1 MKPRVLTLLLIAA
14 GIAALLAGC
23 DSPIGGGSGT
33 TLDTTFTS
41 EAALDGDVNQSG
53 AVRTSEANFEVGR
66 DGSGP
71 IRGFLSFNMG
81 SIKPTD
87 PEKTVQIS
95 SATLFVYQ
103 YDYSVSD
110 PYAEMGDVLVDI
122 LYFGASLGA
131 GAYNTPGTEV
141 GVLSRSAAVVEK
153 RQLSVKSALQNHID
167 AGGPGA
173 YRPQFRLRHRNET
186 AGTHTPNNSDWM
198 SGNTSQ
204 GVDYRPKLAVSYKVV
219 DK

>member
-1 MKPRVLTLLLIAA
+1 MA
-14 GIAALLAGC
+14 GLLAGC
-23 DSPIGGGSGT
+23 DSPIGGGTGAA
-33 TLDTTFTS
+33 LDSTFTS
-41 EAALDGDVNQSG
+41 EAALDGDVNQFG
-53 AVRTSEANFEVGR
+53 DVRTGEANFEVGR

-71 IRGFLSFNMG
+71 IRGFLSFNMAT
-81 SIKPTD
+81 IKPTD
-87 PEKTVQIS
+87 PEKTVVLA
-95 SATLFVYQ
+95 SATLSVYQ

-122 LYFGASLGA
+122 LYFGTSLGA

-153 RQLSVKSALQNHID
+153 RQLNVKSALQSHID
-167 AGGPGA
+167 AGGAGA

-204 GVDYRPKLAVSYKVV
+204 GLDYRPKLAVSYKVV